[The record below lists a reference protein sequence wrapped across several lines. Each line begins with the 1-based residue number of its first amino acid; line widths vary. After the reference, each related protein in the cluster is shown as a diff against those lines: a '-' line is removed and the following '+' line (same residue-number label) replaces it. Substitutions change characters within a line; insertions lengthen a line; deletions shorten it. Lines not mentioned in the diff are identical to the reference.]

1 MQSNTNIIMVWPW
14 MLWSSDAVENERSH
28 GLGMDALVDPP
39 MQSNMTTIMVLPW
52 MLWSSDAVEH
62 ENYYGYSGHWTQSN
76 TNVIMVWAWMV
87 WSSDAVK
94 HECCYGLG
102 MDTLVIRCSCTL
114 ALCWFGHGCSGHRR
128 QSSMNVIVG

>member
-1 MQSNTNIIMVWPW
+1 MKSKMN
-14 MLWSSDAVENERSH
+14 D

-39 MQSNMTTIMVLPW
+39 TQSNMTITIALAW
-52 MLWSSDAVEH
+52 MLWSPDAVEH
-62 ENYYGYSGHWTQSN
+62 ENDYGYSGHWTQSN

-94 HECCYGLG
+94 HECYYGLR
-102 MDTLVIRCSCTL
+102 MDALVIKCSCKL

-128 QSSMNVIVG
+128 QWSMNVIVG